1 MSRGR
6 SSYPAFPQFWGKLS
20 TMRKAHRLIRELK
33 QAMSHSI
40 YADRYSV
47 QNEMVPFLL
56 QDILD
61 RLKAGQVSEL
71 IAYMDDLRISNEM
84 VKEHLMGLSLDRK
97 ICAQFD
103 QIETRVK
110 TAFTKEYNKAHT
122 DIKKMKAKAIKG
134 GELIVPQDDD
144 NSSTYESHSEDDD
157 DGVLLD
163 ENELNEIKKAKQLEK
178 AQKKAHN
185 AMKRL
190 DKGGLTMVQRKEV
203 EEKENKKGEKKT
215 KAAEKGKAS
224 AKGKAPAG
232 KGKKKK

>member
-122 DIKKMKAKAIKG
+122 DIKKMKAKAVKG

-178 AQKKAHN
+178 A
-185 AMKRL
+185 
-190 DKGGLTMVQRKEV
+190 
-203 EEKENKKGEKKT
+203 
-215 KAAEKGKAS
+215 
-224 AKGKAPAG
+224 
-232 KGKKKK
+232 